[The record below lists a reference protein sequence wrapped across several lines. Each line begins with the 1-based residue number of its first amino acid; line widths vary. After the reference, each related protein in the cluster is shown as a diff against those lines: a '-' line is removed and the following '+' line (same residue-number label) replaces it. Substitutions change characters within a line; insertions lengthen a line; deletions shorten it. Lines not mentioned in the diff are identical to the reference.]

1 MEDDR
6 DAIAAD
12 LFKPGDDEEEDLV
25 EDEGD
30 HHRRHRDHQEESQQD
45 EDQFA
50 EIGESD
56 EESGKNC

>member
-12 LFKPGDDEEEDLV
+12 LFKPGDDEEEEMV
-25 EDEGD
+25 EDEGE
-30 HHRRHRDHQEESQQD
+30 HRRLRDHQEESQQD

-56 EESGKNC
+56 EESGKKG